1 MSLHTL
7 TGLRRRRMGSAA
19 AGPCCQRPF
28 RAFTD
33 VIFLGRATAGL
44 KLGTIGLRSL
54 RQHDRGPQTAWSY
67 NTPSHRTPRPHATHR
82 GYQFQFLSRIS
93 PVNPRDPG
101 AVAPTI
107 PHPRITRKPKGF
119 LHRHASAYVASCRS
133 RHNLNAQCHQGLSA
147 SRYPGWRTR
156 RGRALP
162 SNTANRDPN

>member
-1 MSLHTL
+1 
-7 TGLRRRRMGSAA
+7 MGSAA

-101 AVAPTI
+101 AVALTT
-107 PHPRITRKPKGF
+107 PHHKETAGETEGFPAPARLCLRGLLQKQAQSERTVSPGTVSIAVSGLADETR
-119 LHRHASAYVASCRS
+119 
-133 RHNLNAQCHQGLSA
+133 
-147 SRYPGWRTR
+147 
-156 RGRALP
+156 
-162 SNTANRDPN
+162 